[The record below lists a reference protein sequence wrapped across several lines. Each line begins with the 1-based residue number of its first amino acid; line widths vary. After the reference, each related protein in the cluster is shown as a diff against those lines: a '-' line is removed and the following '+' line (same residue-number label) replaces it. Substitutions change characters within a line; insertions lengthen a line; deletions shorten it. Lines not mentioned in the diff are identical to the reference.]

1 MAHTTLGLFVCAVLL
16 LSAAVDTESARVL
29 REWPGAELAGRDSGA
44 AKTTTVKVPGEAGQ
58 QQAGS
63 AAAESK
69 RLSPGGPDPQHH

>member
-1 MAHTTLGLFVCAVLL
+1 MAHTSLGLFVCAVLL

-29 REWPGAELAGRDSGA
+29 REWPGAELAGRGA
-44 AKTTTVKVPGEAGQ
+44 AETTTVKVPSEAGQ
-58 QQAGS
+58 QQAGP